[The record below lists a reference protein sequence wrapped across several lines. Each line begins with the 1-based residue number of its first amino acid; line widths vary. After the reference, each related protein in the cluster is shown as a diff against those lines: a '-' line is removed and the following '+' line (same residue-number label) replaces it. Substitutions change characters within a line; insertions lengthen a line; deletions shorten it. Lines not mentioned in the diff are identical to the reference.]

1 MATAPKSVDPRVKRT
16 RQLLQQAF
24 FELLQEKSFASISIQ
39 DITERATVNRGTF
52 YAHFADK
59 HALMDSIVREQFQKV
74 IASKLPATAHWN
86 KRSLCLLVQAVGGY
100 LQEMDGHCRPPGGMD
115 PLFERAVQEE
125 ICQVLMSW
133 LKNVPTTEARWPVP
147 IESIALVVSWAI
159 FGAAVEWSQGTKTLS
174 AERMANDVLLVLTE
188 GLARLTP
195 DALLGQ

>member
-1 MATAPKSVDPRVKRT
+1 MATAPRSVDPRVKRT

-24 FELLQEKSFASISIQ
+24 LELLQEKSFTGISIQ

-59 HALMDSIVREQFQKV
+59 HALMDSIVREQFQQV
-74 IASKLPATAHWN
+74 ISSKLPPTAQWN
-86 KRSLCLLVQAVGGY
+86 KRSLCLLIQSVEGY
-100 LQEMDGHCRPPGGMD
+100 LQDMDSHCRPPGGMD

-125 ICQVLMSW
+125 ICHVLVSW
-133 LKNVPTTEARWPVP
+133 LKRVPTTEARWPVP
-147 IESIALVVSWAI
+147 IESVALVVSWAI
-159 FGAAVEWSQGTKTLS
+159 FGAAVEWSQGAKMLS

-195 DALLGQ
+195 DTLLEQ

>member
-24 FELLQEKSFASISIQ
+24 FELLQEKSLASISIQ

-59 HALMDSIVREQFQKV
+59 YALMDSIVREQFQKV
-74 IASKLPATAHWN
+74 ISSKLSTTACWN
-86 KRSLCLLVQAVGGY
+86 KRSLCLLIQAVGGY
-100 LQEMDGHCRPPGGMD
+100 LQEMDSHCRPPGGME

-125 ICQVLMSW
+125 ICHVLVSW
-133 LKNVPTTEARWPVP
+133 LKSVPATEARWPVP

-159 FGAAVEWSQGTKTLS
+159 FGAAVEWSQGMKTLS

-195 DALLGQ
+195 DALLEQ